1 MQKSVQVKVEVIEAN
16 ERTYGAHK
24 ISLNSIKSCRRQLK
38 QTTTAN
44 TGNATQKLM
53 KMRYKV
59 NFHVLLCFLSSLCST
74 TLAMMTTT
82 TTTTTTSSTITSTI
96 SQPALS
102 IHSEINS
109 KTNTNPG
116 AQIANST
123 FLTNL
128 NKNNIDSSN
137 NISTSSNS
145 TVANQN
151 HQIHLASSNDQSSS
165 ALVTN
170 GGSGLKFQTSE
181 FFTLYFSSGNLMN

>member
-1 MQKSVQVKVEVIEAN
+1 MKVEVIEAN

-82 TTTTTTSSTITSTI
+82 TTTTTTSSTVTSTI

-116 AQIANST
+116 AQIANSS

-128 NKNNIDSSN
+128 NKNNNNDSSN